1 MELTIEMIWVLGI
14 LALTLY
20 LLVSEI
26 VRVGVAAM
34 LIMVL
39 LGPLAL
45 NIAVQA
51 SAAGSEGVNPARFAL
66 TLTLAASNSFLMP
79 THQANAL
86 IMGPAGDRVADFLR
100 AEGS

>member
-1 MELTIEMIWVLGI
+1 MGLFAPGWPSRRPAGPAIDGLRLGVAFFRVLTIEMIWVLGI

-51 SAAGSEGVNPARFAL
+51 SAAGSEGVNPARFA
-66 TLTLAASNSFLMP
+66 
-79 THQANAL
+79 
-86 IMGPAGDRVADFLR
+86 
-100 AEGS
+100 